1 VRASAL
7 PTLQLLAQDPPPAD
21 GYLIDLDGT
30 LISGSSMVAGAVE
43 LLSVLHKP
51 FVILSNDSEHAPQF
65 IASLFRKCGLPLGRR
80 DVVLAGAVAVETIAA
95 RSPGA
100 SVMLLG
106 SPALAILAQ
115 KLGLQLHMS
124 NPDIVLVA
132 RDRTFSFDKLAA
144 AAAAVRHGAQVVLAC
159 PDTSHPGPNGD
170 PVPEVGAL
178 AAALFACVGP
188 TPYEVIGKPEA
199 LMFKIGC
206 DRLGVAPA
214 RCLMIGDNPL
224 TDGVGASRAGI
235 AFCQVAGTTDMALA
249 S

>member
-1 VRASAL
+1 VRASTL
-7 PTLQLLAQDPPPAD
+7 PTLPLLAKDPPQAE

-30 LISGSSMVAGAVE
+30 LMSGSSLLPGAVE
-43 LLSVLHKP
+43 LLSSLRKP

-65 IASLFRKCGLPLGRR
+65 IAGLFRKKGLPLGRR
-80 DVVLAGAVAVETIAA
+80 DVVLAGAVAIETIAE

-115 KLGLQLHMS
+115 KLGLRLHMS
-124 NPDIVLVA
+124 NPEIVLVA
-132 RDRTFSFDKLAA
+132 RDRTFNFDKLAA
-144 AAAAVRHGAQVVLAC
+144 AAAAVRHGARLVLAC

-178 AAALFACVGP
+178 AAALIACVGP
-188 TPYEVIGKPEA
+188 TPSEVIGKPEA

-206 DRLGVAPA
+206 ERLGVAPA
-214 RCLMIGDNPL
+214 QCLMIGDNPS

-235 AFCQVAGTTDMALA
+235 AFCQVAGTTEMALA